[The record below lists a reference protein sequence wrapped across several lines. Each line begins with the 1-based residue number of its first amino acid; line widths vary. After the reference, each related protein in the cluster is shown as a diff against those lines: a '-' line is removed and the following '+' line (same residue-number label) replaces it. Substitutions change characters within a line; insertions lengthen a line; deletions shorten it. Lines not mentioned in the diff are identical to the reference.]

1 MSFAGKVWRL
11 LVGIKD
17 GLSLLFLLMF
27 FFALFAILSSRP
39 SPGVVRDG
47 ALFLQLDGSVVEEA
61 SAIDPL
67 TALINQELPASQY
80 QARDLVAAIDAAAT
94 DKRIKAVVLDLSS
107 FTGGGH
113 IHMQEVGDALDRVR
127 KAKKPVLTYAL
138 AYTDDS
144 MMLAAHASEVWVDPM
159 GGAIIAGPGGE
170 RLYLKGLLDYLK
182 VNVRVYRVGT
192 YKSAVEPY
200 MRNDMSP
207 EARENAQAL
216 YSSIWEEYKAKI
228 RKARPQADIERV
240 TTDTVAWL
248 QASGGNPSKA
258 ALDAKLVDK
267 VGDWEAFGKHVASIV
282 GADPFDTS
290 PGAFAKTELKPWLA
304 AIEPEAPTRGLTGG
318 GKTIGVITIA
328 GEISDGEAGPGEAG
342 GARISRLLDEAL
354 SDNLA
359 ALVVRVDSPG
369 GTITGSEAI
378 RRAILRHKRKGIPIV
393 VSMGNYAASGGYWVS
408 TPADRI
414 FAEPETIT
422 GSIGVYGVVPTF
434 ENALSHWG
442 VGSDGVATT
451 PLSGQPDILSGFT
464 PEIDSVL
471 QQTVEHEYGVF
482 LSLVAK
488 SRGMTTQQVDRIAQ
502 GRVWD
507 GGTARQL
514 GLVDQFGDLSTAIE
528 WAAQKAGL
536 KKDGWQVRY
545 LGGGTDPYLSLIE
558 RMLGG
563 ETEAAHTTGA
573 STRDLFATV
582 AGHEEERLAGALHDL
597 GRLLE
602 SRGAQ
607 AYCLECAPETPVRTP
622 ASPNGRLAALAAWF
636 GR

>member
-17 GLSLLFLLMF
+17 ALSLAFLLLF
-27 FFALFAILSSRP
+27 FMALFAILSARP

-67 TALINQELPASQY
+67 EALVSQQLPASQY
-80 QARDLVAAIDAAAT
+80 QARDLVTAIDAAAT

-113 IHMQEVGDALDRVR
+113 IHMQEIGAALDRVR
-127 KAKKPVLTYAL
+127 KAKKPVLAFAL

-159 GGAIIAGPGGE
+159 GGAIIAGPGGD

-216 YSSIWEEYKAKI
+216 YSSIWEEYKANF
-228 RKARPQADIERV
+228 RKARPQADIDRV
-240 TTDTVAWL
+240 TKDTVAWL
-248 QASGGNPSKA
+248 QASGGDPSKA

-267 VGDWEAFGKHVASIV
+267 VGDWEAFGKHVAGIV
-282 GADPFDTS
+282 GADPFDTA
-290 PGAFAKTELKPWLA
+290 PGSFAKTELKPWLA
-304 AIEPEAPTRGLTGG
+304 AVKPGSGGRSLTG

-328 GEISDGEAGPGEAG
+328 GEISDGDAGPGEAG
-342 GARISRLLDEAL
+342 GARISGLLDEAL
-354 SDNLA
+354 NDNLA

-414 FAEPETIT
+414 FAEPETVT

-434 ENALSHWG
+434 EKALGFWG
-442 VGSDGVATT
+442 VGSDGVRST

-488 SRGMTTQQVDRIAQ
+488 SRNMTPQQVDRIAQ

-507 GGTARQL
+507 GGTARQI
-514 GLVDQFGDLSTAIE
+514 GLVDQFGDVDAAIE

-536 KKDGWQVRY
+536 KQGEWQVHY

-558 RMLGG
+558 RLLGS
-563 ETEAAHTTGA
+563 ESETTGTA
-573 STRDLFATV
+573 SSRDLFATV
-582 AGHEEERLAGALHDL
+582 AGREEQRMGRAVQDL

-602 SRGAQ
+602 NRGAQ
-607 AYCLECAPETPVRTP
+607 AYCLECAPKTASTPQVSAT
-622 ASPNGRLAALAAWF
+622 GRFAALAAWL